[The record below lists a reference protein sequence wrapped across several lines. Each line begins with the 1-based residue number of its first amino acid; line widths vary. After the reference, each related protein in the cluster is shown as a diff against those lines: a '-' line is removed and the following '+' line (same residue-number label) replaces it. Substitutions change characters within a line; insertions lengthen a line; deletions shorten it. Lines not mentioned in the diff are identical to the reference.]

1 MKQKTT
7 TNPFDTTK
15 FPSELSI
22 RGVWDSAAVS
32 GLIRSKSSAGET
44 PAFLFVGRHEGLL
57 LRNHLAAAFG
67 PDSVSTLKDTYY
79 MGLKVIEIDVET
91 YLRTAGRKTL
101 RTLQDPI
108 ARRPAWRDEASD
120 SLWQFRLGA

>member
-1 MKQKTT
+1 MNRKPSPTT
-7 TNPFDTTK
+7 LDTAR
-15 FPSELSI
+15 FPSELRI
-22 RGVWDSAAVS
+22 RGVWDSAAVA

-67 PDSVSTLKDTYY
+67 SDSVSTLKATYY
-79 MGLKVIEIDVET
+79 MGLEVIEIEAET
-91 YLRTAGRKTL
+91 YLRTAGRKML
-101 RTLQDPI
+101 RTLQDPM